1 MPHRDDA
8 MIENVVAFKT
18 HAVAQVREGGSVKL
32 RLLRGHAG
40 HTGNNARD
48 VVFDELA
55 YNAVLTPPSEFD
67 ADRVRFTYNSLTTPT
82 STYEA
87 ELATGKL
94 HLLKVQSVQGGYDAS
109 RYASERLWF
118 KAADG
123 TQVPVSLVYRRP
135 AQERPAAAAALRL
148 RQLRHPD
155 RPALH
160 QPAPVAAGP
169 GRHLRHCPH
178 PRRRRPGPALV
189 PGRQA
194 GQEDEHLHRLHHLRR
209 GPGGAQPPSPRSSSS
224 RAAVRVGSDGRRHQP
239 AARSLQGRGGPG
251 AVCRRD
257 QHHARRHLPLTTED
271 IRWGNPNKA
280 AEYAWMRTYSPYDN
294 LKPAA
299 YPAVLARTAI
309 NDSQVPYWEAAKWV
323 AKIRTLN
330 SSSGPVLYDINMT
343 AGHGG
348 ASAASMRC
356 ARWRAPGAFM
366 LQQWGL
372 LP

>member
-1 MPHRDDA
+1 MTAGPNFRLVRVPLRAGKGPVATQAQLRSAPQLMPHRDDA

-94 HLLKVQSVQGGYDAS
+94 HLLKVQPVQGGYDAS

-123 TQVPVSLVYRRP
+123 KTQVPVSLVYRRTCAKSGP
-135 AQERPAAAAALRL
+135 QPLLLYGYGSYGIPTDPRFTSPRL
-148 RQLRHPD
+148 SLLDQ
-155 RPALH
+155 
-160 QPAPVAAGP
+160 

-178 PRRRRPGPALV
+178 PGGGDLDRRWYLDGKLAKKMNTFTDFITC
-189 PGRQA
+189 A
-194 GQEDEHLHRLHHLRR
+194 E
-209 GPGGAQPPSPRSSSS
+209 GPGGAAGPSPRSSSS
-224 RAAVRVGSDGRRHQP
+224 GRQCGWALDGRRHQP

-257 QHHARRHLPLTTED
+257 QHHARRHPC
-271 IRWGNPNKA
+271 R
-280 AEYAWMRTYSPYDN
+280 
-294 LKPAA
+294 
-299 YPAVLARTAI
+299 
-309 NDSQVPYWEAAKWV
+309 
-323 AKIRTLN
+323 
-330 SSSGPVLYDINMT
+330 
-343 AGHGG
+343 
-348 ASAASMRC
+348 
-356 ARWRAPGAFM
+356 
-366 LQQWGL
+366 
-372 LP
+372 